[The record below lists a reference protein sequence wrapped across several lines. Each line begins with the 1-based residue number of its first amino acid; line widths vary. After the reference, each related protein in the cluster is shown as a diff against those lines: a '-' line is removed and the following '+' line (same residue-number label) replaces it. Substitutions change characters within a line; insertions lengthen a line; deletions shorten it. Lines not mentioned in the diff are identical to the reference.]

1 MKIHEYQAKKIFS
14 EYEIPV
20 PNGFHTEQGDSVS
33 ELCAK
38 NNLTESV
45 VKAQVLA
52 GGRGKAGGIKK
63 AKSPKEA
70 QDIAMDMIGKTLTT
84 YQGGGKGEVIRSVW
98 IEECKPFSNELYMGL
113 VIDRFASSPT
123 LIFSESGGM
132 DIEEVAAKTPEKV
145 VKIPFRIDRPFD
157 ADFFKPKF
165 KLTEVLEPFRG
176 QLADIAA
183 KLAKLFVEKD
193 CSLLEINP
201 LAVGGNG
208 KLIALD
214 AKAVFD
220 DTAMFRHSEL
230 SPLKDPYEDDPKET
244 RAHKFGLN
252 YVSLEG
258 NVGCLVNGAG
268 LAMAT
273 MDAIKAAG
281 GEPSN
286 FLDVGGGATKEAVQE
301 GFSIMLEDDSVKAI
315 LVNIFGGIMKCDII
329 AQALVDAS
337 KALKLT
343 VPIVV
348 RIEGTNVEQG
358 RAILAQ
364 SGLKIHTASSISE
377 AAKKAVAFTKGS

>member
-1 MKIHEYQAKKIFS
+1 MKIHEYQAKTFFS
-14 EYEIPV
+14 EYQIAV
-20 PNGFHTEQGDSVS
+20 PRGFHVTKTTNVIQE
-33 ELCAK
+33 CAK
-38 NNLTESV
+38 HQIAECI

-63 AKSPKEA
+63 AKSPQEA
-70 QDIAMDMIGKTLTT
+70 QQIAHTMLGTTLTT
-84 YQGGGKGEVIRSVW
+84 YQGGGSGEVIRSVW
-98 IEECKPFSNELYMGL
+98 IEECKPFSKELYMGI

-132 DIEEVAAKTPEKV
+132 DIEEVATKTPEKV
-145 VKIPFRIDRPFD
+145 LKIPFKIDEDYTAKYFQ
-157 ADFFKPKF
+157 A
-165 KLTEVLEPFRG
+165 KLTLSSGLESHRKH
-176 QLADIAA
+176 LAELSA

-201 LAVGGNG
+201 LVVSTSGE
-208 KLIALD
+208 LIALD

-220 DTAMFRHSEL
+220 DTALYRHPEVL
-230 SPLKDPYEDDPKET
+230 PLKDPYEDDPKET
-244 RAHKFGLN
+244 RAHQFGLN
-252 YVSLEG
+252 YVSLDG

-337 KALKLT
+337 KALHLSIP
-343 VPIVV
+343 VVV
-348 RIEGTNVEQG
+348 RIEGTNVDQG
-358 RAILAQ
+358 RAILAK
-364 SGLKIHTASSISE
+364 SGLRIHTASSISD